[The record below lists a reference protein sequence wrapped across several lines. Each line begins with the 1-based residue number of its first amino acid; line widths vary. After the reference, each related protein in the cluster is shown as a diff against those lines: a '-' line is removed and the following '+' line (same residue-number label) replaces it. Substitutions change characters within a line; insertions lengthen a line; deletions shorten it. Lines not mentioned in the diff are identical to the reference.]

1 MKIMKIMSRRGR
13 ESNRMPERRRLFVA
27 LAGRAAIGLA
37 VLLACGTVA
46 MHPATA
52 QEAPSATIELSGGS
66 VAAGVGYSWGS
77 GTLAFQ
83 GTKYPL
89 KVSGLSIV
97 NVGASEYTATGVV
110 LHLTQVSDITGNY
123 VAGEAGATLAG
134 GGSLMS
140 MKNDRGVVINMTTT
154 RTGLQLTLA
163 PTGLKIEL
171 AK

>member
-1 MKIMKIMSRRGR
+1 MKIMPHPDHESGR
-13 ESNRMPERRRLFVA
+13 LPERRRLFVA
-27 LAGRAAIGLA
+27 LAGRAAIGLVA
-37 VLLACGTVA
+37 LLACGTVA
-46 MHPATA
+46 ALPAGA
-52 QEAPSATIELSGGS
+52 QEAPNATIELSGGS
-66 VAAGVGYSWGS
+66 VAAGIGYSWGS
-77 GTLAFQ
+77 GTLAYQ
-83 GTKYPL
+83 GKKYQL

-97 NVGASEYTATGVV
+97 NVGASEYTASGVV
-110 LHLTQVSDITGNY
+110 LHLAQVSDIGGNY

-163 PTGLKIEL
+163 PTGMKIEL

>member
-1 MKIMKIMSRRGR
+1 MKMMSHRGGEPSR
-13 ESNRMPERRRLFVA
+13 LLDRRRLFLA

-37 VLLACGTVA
+37 VALGCGTVA
-46 MHPATA
+46 ALPASA
-52 QEAPSATIELSGGS
+52 QEAPNATIELSGGA
-66 VAAGVGYSWGS
+66 VAAGIGYSWGS
-77 GTLAFQ
+77 GTLVFQ

-97 NVGASEYTATGVV
+97 NVGAAEYTATGVV
-110 LHLTQVSDITGNY
+110 LHLTQASDINGVY

-134 GGSLMS
+134 GGSVMS

>member
-1 MKIMKIMSRRGR
+1 MKSHRGGEPSRLLD
-13 ESNRMPERRRLFVA
+13 RRSLFLT

-37 VLLACGTVA
+37 VALAGSTVA
-46 MHPATA
+46 TLPASA
-52 QEAPSATIELSGGS
+52 QEAPSATIELSGGA
-66 VAAGVGYSWGS
+66 VAAGIGYSWGS
-77 GTLAFQ
+77 GTLVFQ
-83 GTKYPL
+83 GKKYPL

-110 LHLTQVSDITGNY
+110 LHLTQVADIGGNY

-163 PTGLKIEL
+163 PTGMKIEL

>member
-1 MKIMKIMSRRGR
+1 MMIMSHRGGEPSR
-13 ESNRMPERRRLFVA
+13 LLDRRRLFLA

-37 VLLACGTVA
+37 VALAGGTVA
-46 MHPATA
+46 ALPASA
-52 QEAPSATIELSGGS
+52 QEAPSATLELTGGA
-66 VAAGVGYSWGS
+66 VAAGIGYSWGS
-77 GTLAFQ
+77 GTLTFQ
-83 GTKYPL
+83 GKKYPL

-97 NVGASEYTATGVV
+97 NVGASEYTASGVV
-110 LHLTQVSDITGNY
+110 LHLAQVSDISGNY

-163 PTGLKIEL
+163 PTGMKIEL